1 MKEQDEWTGDL
12 EHDIYQEI
20 VRVTQPLPV
29 KEQRAIQKALAEM
42 VTKAQD
48 KAFMKG
54 YEYAIE
60 VLENGR
66 IKNNRLDSLDI
77 INNLADMG

>member
-1 MKEQDEWTGDL
+1 MKEQEEWVGNL

-20 VRVTQPLPV
+20 VRVTQPFPV
-29 KEQRAIQKALAEM
+29 KEQREIQRALAEI

-48 KAFMKG
+48 KAFMRG

-60 VLENGR
+60 VLENGHM
-66 IKNNRLDSLDI
+66 KK
-77 INNLADMG
+77 

>member
-1 MKEQDEWTGDL
+1 MKEQEEWVGNL

-20 VRVTQPLPV
+20 VRMTQTVPV
-29 KEQRAIQKALAEM
+29 KEQRAIQRALAEI

-48 KAFMKG
+48 KAFMRG
-54 YEYAIE
+54 YGYAIE

-66 IKNNRLDSLDI
+66 AKK
-77 INNLADMG
+77 

>member
-1 MKEQDEWTGDL
+1 MKKQEEWIGNL

-20 VRVTQPLPV
+20 VRVTQSFPG
-29 KEQRAIQKALAEM
+29 KEQRAIQKELAQIIA
-42 VTKAQD
+42 KAQD
-48 KAFMKG
+48 KAFMRG

-66 IKNNRLDSLDI
+66 AEK
-77 INNLADMG
+77 

>member
-1 MKEQDEWTGDL
+1 MKEQEELVRNL
-12 EHDIYQEI
+12 EYDMYQEI
-20 VRVTQPLPV
+20 VKVTQPFPV

-42 VTKAQD
+42 VAKAQD

-66 IKNNRLDSLDI
+66 IKK
-77 INNLADMG
+77 

>member
-1 MKEQDEWTGDL
+1 MKEQEEWIGNL

-20 VRVTQPLPV
+20 VRVPQPFPV
-29 KEQRAIQKALAEM
+29 KEQRAIQRALAEI

-48 KAFMKG
+48 KAFMRG

-66 IKNNRLDSLDI
+66 AEK
-77 INNLADMG
+77 

>member
-1 MKEQDEWTGDL
+1 MKEQEEWIGNL
-12 EHDIYQEI
+12 EHDMYQEI
-20 VRVTQPLPV
+20 VRVTQSFPV
-29 KEQRAIQKALAEM
+29 KERRAIQKTLADM
-42 VTKAQD
+42 IAKAQD

-66 IKNNRLDSLDI
+66 AEK
-77 INNLADMG
+77 

>member
-1 MKEQDEWTGDL
+1 MKEQEEWIGNL

-20 VRVTQPLPV
+20 ARMTQPFPV
-29 KEQRAIQKALAEM
+29 KEQRAIQRALAEI

-48 KAFMKG
+48 KAFMRG

-66 IKNNRLDSLDI
+66 AEK
-77 INNLADMG
+77 

>member
-1 MKEQDEWTGDL
+1 MKKQEEWIGNL

-20 VRVTQPLPV
+20 VRVTQSFPV
-29 KEQRAIQKALAEM
+29 KEQRAIQKALADM
-42 VTKAQD
+42 IANAQD

-66 IKNNRLDSLDI
+66 VKK
-77 INNLADMG
+77 

>member
-1 MKEQDEWTGDL
+1 MKEQEEWVGNL

-20 VRVTQPLPV
+20 VRVTQPFPV
-29 KEQRAIQKALAEM
+29 KEQREIQRALVEI

-48 KAFMKG
+48 KAFMRG
-54 YEYAIE
+54 YGYAIE

-66 IKNNRLDSLDI
+66 AEK
-77 INNLADMG
+77 

>member
-1 MKEQDEWTGDL
+1 MKEQEEWIENL
-12 EHDIYQEI
+12 EHDMYQEI
-20 VRVTQPLPV
+20 VRVTQSFPV
-29 KEQRAIQKALAEM
+29 KEQRAIQRALAEI

-48 KAFMKG
+48 KAFMRG

-66 IKNNRLDSLDI
+66 AEK
-77 INNLADMG
+77 

>member
-1 MKEQDEWTGDL
+1 MKEQEEWIGNL

-20 VRVTQPLPV
+20 GRVTQPFPV
-29 KEQRAIQKALAEM
+29 KEQREIQRALAEI

-48 KAFMKG
+48 KAFMRG

-60 VLENGR
+60 VLENGHM
-66 IKNNRLDSLDI
+66 KK
-77 INNLADMG
+77 

>member
-1 MKEQDEWTGDL
+1 M
-12 EHDIYQEI
+12 IYQEI
-20 VRVTQPLPV
+20 VRVTQPFPV
-29 KEQRAIQKALAEM
+29 KEQRAIQRALAEI

-48 KAFMKG
+48 KAFMRG

-66 IKNNRLDSLDI
+66 AEK
-77 INNLADMG
+77 

>member
-1 MKEQDEWTGDL
+1 MSVKEQEEWIGNL
-12 EHDIYQEI
+12 EHDMYREI
-20 VRVTQPLPV
+20 VRETQSFPV
-29 KEQRAIQKALAEM
+29 KEQRAIQRALAEI

-48 KAFMKG
+48 KAFMRG

-66 IKNNRLDSLDI
+66 MKK
-77 INNLADMG
+77 